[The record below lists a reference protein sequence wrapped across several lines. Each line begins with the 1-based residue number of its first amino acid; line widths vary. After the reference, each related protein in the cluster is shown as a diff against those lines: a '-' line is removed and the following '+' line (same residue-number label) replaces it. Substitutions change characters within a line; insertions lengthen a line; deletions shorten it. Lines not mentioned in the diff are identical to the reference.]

1 MGYTTEYNL
10 FRPYCRGAYDMQAYN
25 TDKRQYAAK
34 DNTTSYLKSF
44 VTIVGLGALI
54 GGAAVAYS
62 RVLSADQE
70 LMGKLELS
78 LKDNCPL
85 TLKTADQ
92 ILLPWN
98 KNKALDEIFHYCPDQ
113 QKEAVSKMYGEGK
126 RDIAYEKL
134 IDSLVKQG
142 KEEEGVTVLNTK
154 IRSETRYHRI
164 RDDLLYKAKNPD
176 VRAPLARAL
185 PNGVE
190 KDHVYQV
197 ITEKYVRDGKCDKAL
212 DFARELNV
220 NDSGYAFDGM
230 MLTNREKKI
239 YRDRLVNKL
248 ENALQAQHD
257 RLDAILA
264 GCDSRKIRNLVREAK
279 ERSADIVEGEIEQIS
294 NMASPLSF
302 SSEWNCEECYFD

>member
-1 MGYTTEYNL
+1 MGYTAEYNS
-10 FRPYCRGAYDMQAYN
+10 FRPYCRGAYEMHAHK
-25 TDKRQYAAK
+25 TDKRQNAVK

-44 VTIVGLGALI
+44 VTIAGLSALI

-62 RVLSADQE
+62 RISSADQE

-78 LKDNCPL
+78 LKENCPL
-85 TLKTADQ
+85 ALKTADQ

-98 KNKALDEIFHYCPDQ
+98 KNKALDEVFYHCPDQ
-113 QKEAVSKMYGEGK
+113 QKEVVPKMYGEGK

-134 IDSLVKQG
+134 INSLVKQG
-142 KEEEGVTVLNTK
+142 REEEGVTVLNTK

-164 RDDLLYKAKNPD
+164 RNDLLYKAKNPD

-212 DFARELNV
+212 DFARELNIDD
-220 NDSGYAFDGM
+220 NGYSFDGM
-230 MLTNREKKI
+230 LLTNREKKI
-239 YRDRLVNKL
+239 YRDLLVNKL
-248 ENALQAQHD
+248 DNALQAQHD
-257 RLDAILA
+257 RLDAIMA
-264 GCDSRKIRNLVREAK
+264 GCDSRKIRIFVSEAK

-294 NMASPLSF
+294 SMTSPLSF
-302 SSEWNCEECYFD
+302 TSEWNCEECYFD